1 MLELKDIKLSY
12 GNSQILNGVDLS
24 VSRGDVVSI
33 IGPSG
38 TGKTTLLKCINYL
51 ARPSSGT
58 IALDQIRMDY
68 RRADKATVHA
78 IRLRTA
84 MVFQQFNVF
93 RNMSVIQNVMDPLIV
108 VQRKSK
114 EEARQIAVQE
124 LERVG
129 LSDKLDMYPSQ
140 LSGGQLQRT
149 GIARA
154 LAVRPDVM
162 LFDEPT
168 SSLDPE
174 LVGEV
179 LKVINDVASSGM
191 TSLLVTHE
199 MQFARKISNRVVFM
213 DQGVVA
219 AEGSP
224 AEIFDAPSDPRL
236 AQFLKSELAIP
247 AVEREGNPA
256 MSRTL
261 STTRRQIA
269 LAAMG
274 GVAMVLVSAATGHA
288 QAGDSVRTVKV
299 ATAAES
305 KPLAWG
311 AIGVEPEGFEPD
323 LLRAIDEKL
332 PQYEF
337 DMEGVAD
344 IAQETGLATGK
355 YDMAVGGYY
364 KVPARMKQFLIPET
378 AECASLM
385 RIYTRSDSDIEG
397 MKDLAGKRI
406 VPVTAG
412 GGVYK
417 FVTQWKEENPDYD
430 VEITASSAGIPYP
443 DRLKE
448 VQNGKYDALILPSN
462 LGEQTVIDEQNLQDQ
477 GQRAGRD
484 HQHLLP
490 DPSVG

>member
-1 MLELKDIKLSY
+1 MLELRDIRLSY
-12 GNSQILNGVDLS
+12 GNSQILKGVNLS

-68 RRADKATVHA
+68 RRADKPTVQA

-93 RNMSVIQNVMDPLIV
+93 KNMSVIQNVMDPLIV

-114 EEARQIAVQE
+114 EEARQIASQE

-179 LKVINDVASSGM
+179 LKVINDVAASGM

-199 MQFARKISNRVVFM
+199 MQFAKKISNRIVFM

-224 AEIFDAPSDPRL
+224 DEVFDTPSNPRL
-236 AQFLKSELAIP
+236 AQFLKSE
-247 AVEREGNPA
+247 
-256 MSRTL
+256 
-261 STTRRQIA
+261 
-269 LAAMG
+269 
-274 GVAMVLVSAATGHA
+274 VAF
-288 QAGDSVRTVKV
+288 Q
-299 ATAAES
+299 
-305 KPLAWG
+305 
-311 AIGVEPEGFEPD
+311 
-323 LLRAIDEKL
+323 
-332 PQYEF
+332 
-337 DMEGVAD
+337 
-344 IAQETGLATGK
+344 
-355 YDMAVGGYY
+355 
-364 KVPARMKQFLIPET
+364 
-378 AECASLM
+378 
-385 RIYTRSDSDIEG
+385 
-397 MKDLAGKRI
+397 
-406 VPVTAG
+406 
-412 GGVYK
+412 
-417 FVTQWKEENPDYD
+417 
-430 VEITASSAGIPYP
+430 
-443 DRLKE
+443 
-448 VQNGKYDALILPSN
+448 
-462 LGEQTVIDEQNLQDQ
+462 
-477 GQRAGRD
+477 
-484 HQHLLP
+484 
-490 DPSVG
+490 